1 MNKKSFWESFFTK
14 KMLIVFLMGFS
25 SGLPF
30 VLIGNTLKTWMAR
43 ENIAI
48 STITFFGITSI
59 FYSWKFIWAPIL
71 DRYGLTKLGRRRS
84 WMLLTQ
90 SGIMILLAALSTMDP
105 QSSLYL
111 MGAICMVIGFLAA
124 TQDIAVDA
132 YRREFLS
139 DEELGIASSVVQYG
153 FRSAML
159 IGGGLGIWMVSPT
172 TLNLTWQQ
180 LYSMGSLLM
189 LVGIFTTLVVSEPES
204 SKTAAIQSLRDAV
217 VKPFQEFLR
226 RDGAIYILVFIFLYK
241 LGDAMAGA
249 TLSPFYV
256 KMGYSNEAIGLIAKT
271 YGMISALVG
280 LFLGGIGIF
289 HLGIYR
295 CLWIFGILQA
305 ISTAAFILIP
315 FTGPQIWSLSVVVIG
330 EDLTSGMASAAF
342 LAFISLAC
350 NRRYTA
356 TQFALLSSV
365 ATSGRNIFSIFSGS
379 LVEKMTWVPF
389 FIFCSLLAIPGLLML
404 VKMKKYQTVASTD
417 PVA

>member
-1 MNKKSFWESFFTK
+1 MNKKSFWKSFFTK

-30 VLIGNTLKTWMAR
+30 IFIGNTLKTWMAR

-48 STITFFGITSI
+48 ATITLFGFTSI
-59 FYSWKFIWAPIL
+59 FYSLKFLWAPLL
-71 DRYGLTKLGRRRS
+71 DRYGLTRLGRRRS
-84 WMLLTQ
+84 WMLLAQ
-90 SGIMILLAALSTMDP
+90 SGIMILLGVLSTLNP

-111 MGAICMVIGFLAA
+111 MAVICLMIGFLSA

-132 YRREFLS
+132 YRREFLL
-139 DEELGIASSVVQYG
+139 DVELGIASSVVQYG

-159 IGGGLGIWMVSPT
+159 VGGGLGIWMVSPT

-180 LYSMGSLLM
+180 LYSLGSLLM
-189 LVGIFTTLVVSEPES
+189 LIGIFTTLFVSEPDS
-204 SKTAAIQSLRDAV
+204 SKTMQIQTLKDAV
-217 VKPFQEFLR
+217 FRPLQEFFR
-226 RDGAIYILVFIFLYK
+226 RDGAIYILVFIFFYK

-256 KMGYSNEAIGLIAKT
+256 MMGYSNEAIGLIAKT

-295 CLWIFGILQA
+295 SLWVFGILQA
-305 ISTAAFILIP
+305 LSTLAFIIIP
-315 FTGPQIWSLSVVVIG
+315 FTGPQIWSLALVVIS

-356 TQFALLSSV
+356 TQFALFSSL
-365 ATSGRNIFSIFSGS
+365 ATIGRNVFSNFSGS

-389 FIFCSLLAIPGLLML
+389 FIFCS
-404 VKMKKYQTVASTD
+404 
-417 PVA
+417 

>member
-1 MNKKSFWESFFTK
+1 MSKKNFWKSFLTK

-30 VLIGNTLKTWMAR
+30 ILIGNTLKTWMAR
-43 ENIAI
+43 ENISI
-48 STITFFGITSI
+48 SMITFFGITSI
-59 FYSWKFIWAPIL
+59 FYSWKFIWSPFL

-90 SGIMILLAALSTMDP
+90 TGIMILLAVLSSMNP
-105 QSSLYL
+105 QSSLSA
-111 MGAICMVIGFLAA
+111 MGAICMVIGFLSA

-139 DEELGIASSVVQYG
+139 DQELGLASSVVQYG

-159 IGGGLGIWMVSPT
+159 VGGGLGIWMVSPT
-172 TLNLTWQQ
+172 TLNLSWQQ
-180 LYSMGSLLM
+180 LYSLGSLLM
-189 LVGIFTTLVVSEPES
+189 LIGIFTTLSVSEPES
-204 SKTAAIQSLRDAV
+204 SKTAPIQSLKEAV
-217 VKPFQEFLR
+217 IRPFQEFLR

-271 YGMISALVG
+271 YGLFSSLVG

-289 HLGIYR
+289 YLGIYR

-305 ISTAAFILIP
+305 ASTAAFIIIP
-315 FTGPQIWSLSVVVIG
+315 FTGPEIWALAVAVIG

-365 ATSGRNIFSIFSGS
+365 ATSGRNMFSIFSGT

-389 FIFCSLLAIPGLLML
+389 FIFCALLAIPGLLML
-404 VKMKKYQTVASTD
+404 VKMKKYQNLNTENLTT
-417 PVA
+417 